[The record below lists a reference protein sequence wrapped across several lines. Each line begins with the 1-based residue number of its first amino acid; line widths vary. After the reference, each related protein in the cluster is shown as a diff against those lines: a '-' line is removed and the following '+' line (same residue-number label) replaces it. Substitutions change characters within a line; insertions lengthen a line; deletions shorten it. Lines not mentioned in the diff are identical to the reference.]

1 MDEALMVDGAAE
13 GVGEA
18 QALGFN
24 PLYMQVK
31 QRMLDRMLSGAWA
44 PGMLLPSE
52 QQIAAEI
59 GVSQG
64 TVRKA
69 LDSLQAENLIVRRQG
84 RGTFVAEHTSE
95 RALFH
100 FFKLVDPDGTR
111 ALPETVHV
119 ALSRTPADADT
130 VVRLG
135 LEPGAPVWV
144 VRRHRALNGAV
155 LVSETI
161 ALSADAFPDLDARQP
176 LPNNVYSLYER
187 AYGRTVARAVEEL
200 RAVAA
205 PADDAAALGCAE
217 GHPVLLIERVALGL
231 DGRPVEWRRSLCLTD
246 RYRYLSDLR

>member
-1 MDEALMVDGAAE
+1 MVDGAAE
-13 GVGEA
+13 GMGEP

-100 FFKLVDPDGTR
+100 FFKLVSPRGDR

-119 ALSRTPADADT
+119 ALSTGPADAEAAA
-130 VVRLG
+130 RLG
-135 LEPGAPVWV
+135 LEPGAPVWLL
-144 VRRHRALNGAV
+144 RRHRALDGAV
-155 LVSETI
+155 LVSETLT
-161 ALSADAFPDLDARQP
+161 LSAEAFPGLDAHQP

-205 PADDAAALGCAE
+205 PAADAAALGCAE

-246 RYRYLSDLR
+246 TYRYLSDLR